1 MATLLTE
8 NVLSL
13 DAGKSLL
20 ADRSIG
26 AILVDDGKLRVE
38 DAEKVLLLQKE
49 QGLRFGEAALKLGLV
64 SDADLRYALSK
75 QHDFSYLA
83 PGQNHLAQE
92 LVAAYEP
99 FGRPVEELR
108 ILRTQL
114 LLRWFS
120 AEAGRKMVAIV
131 SPGSGEGRSY
141 LAANLAII
149 FSQLGEHTLL
159 IDADLRAPRQ
169 HRFFNLSDRSGL
181 SSILSGRG
189 DYSAITPVSALP
201 GLSVLTA
208 GAAPPN
214 PQELLRRPTFSNL
227 LREAQAR
234 FDIVILDTPAGT
246 AYADAQMIA
255 AHAGGAVVLAR
266 KDHTRL
272 REIRDMTNGF
282 GHAGVKI
289 IGTVI
294 TAF

>member
-1 MATLLTE
+1 MAAPTE
-8 NVLSL
+8 NVLPLETAKASL
-13 DAGKSLL
+13 S
-20 ADRSIG
+20 DRAIG

-49 QGLRFGEAALKLGLV
+49 QGLRFGEAALKLGLIT
-64 SDADLRYALSK
+64 DADLRYALSK
-75 QHDFSYLA
+75 QHDYPYLP
-83 PGQNHLAQE
+83 PGHDHLGKE

-114 LLRWFS
+114 LLRWFN
-120 AEAGRKMVAIV
+120 AEAGRNMVAIV

-141 LAANLAII
+141 LAANLAVI
-149 FSQLGEHTLL
+149 FAQLGEHTLL

-169 HRFFNLSDRSGL
+169 HRIFNLEDRSGL
-181 SSILSGRG
+181 SAILSGRG
-189 DYSAITPVSALP
+189 DYSAIAPISALL

-208 GAAPPN
+208 GAVPPN
-214 PQELLRRPTFSNL
+214 PQELLMRGAFSSL
-227 LREAQAR
+227 LREARTR
-234 FDIVILDTPAGT
+234 FDVVILDTPASA
-246 AYADAQMIA
+246 AYADAHMIA
-255 AHAGGAVVLAR
+255 AQAGGAVVLAR

-272 REIRDMTNGF
+272 REVRDVTSSF
-282 GHAGVKI
+282 GNAGIKI